1 VCRLPRRLGASNV
14 EGGRPSGAG
23 GVRPAGTAINP
34 GADDRLVGSN
44 HNSVVTETGR
54 RQEAAVTSVLDHE
67 TLRCSPD
74 PRDDMEVTPMYA
86 VIRAYTG
93 NPDLADTLAEHE
105 EDIRQLIGG
114 INGFKAYYL
123 LRLAEGTSTVS
134 VFDDQEGAEES
145 SRAAAAWL
153 AENLPDLN
161 VAAPYVTAGEVLV
174 GF

>member
-1 VCRLPRRLGASNV
+1 
-14 EGGRPSGAG
+14 
-23 GVRPAGTAINP
+23 
-34 GADDRLVGSN
+34 
-44 HNSVVTETGR
+44 
-54 RQEAAVTSVLDHE
+54 
-67 TLRCSPD
+67 
-74 PRDDMEVTPMYA
+74 MYA
-86 VIRAYTG
+86 VIRAYAG
-93 NPDLADTLAEHE
+93 NSDLADALAQHE

-123 LRLAEGTSTVS
+123 LKLAEGTSTIS
-134 VFDDQEGAEES
+134 VFENQEGADES

>member
-1 VCRLPRRLGASNV
+1 
-14 EGGRPSGAG
+14 
-23 GVRPAGTAINP
+23 
-34 GADDRLVGSN
+34 
-44 HNSVVTETGR
+44 
-54 RQEAAVTSVLDHE
+54 
-67 TLRCSPD
+67 
-74 PRDDMEVTPMYA
+74 MYA

-93 NPDLADTLAEHE
+93 NSDLADTLSEHE

-123 LRLAEGTSTVS
+123 LKLAEGTSTIS
-134 VFDDQEGAEES
+134 IFEDQAGADES

-161 VAAPYVTAGEVLV
+161 VAAPYVTAGNVLV